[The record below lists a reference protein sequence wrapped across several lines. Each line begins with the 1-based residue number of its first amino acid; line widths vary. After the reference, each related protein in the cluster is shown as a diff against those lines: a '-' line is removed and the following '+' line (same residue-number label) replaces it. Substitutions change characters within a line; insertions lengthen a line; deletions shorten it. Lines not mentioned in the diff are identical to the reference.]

1 MSRKVKPNLFRLG
14 VTTTWPSCW
23 FYKKS
28 LKFFL
33 EEDCLI
39 REIVYQKFSN
49 AGIAG
54 IDIERTREDISVSIK
69 SNRPG
74 LVIGRRGKG
83 IEELR
88 ETVIKGINNIRREK
102 GIDLRFNLNVSVIE
116 MRRTELSA
124 PVIARQIAFDLER
137 RLPYRLVMKRHLHLI
152 KQNRDIKGAK
162 IRVSGRLNG
171 AEIARSEWRDFGR
184 MPLQTLRADIDYG
197 EAVARTTY
205 GAIGVKI
212 WLYKGEIFSEINDV
226 ATKEAKI

>member
-1 MSRKVKPNLFRLG
+1 
-14 VTTTWPSCW
+14 
-23 FYKKS
+23 
-28 LKFFL
+28 
-33 EEDCLI
+33 
-39 REIVYQKFSN
+39 
-49 AGIAG
+49 
-54 IDIERTREDISVSIK
+54 
-69 SNRPG
+69 
-74 LVIGRRGKG
+74 
-83 IEELR
+83 
-88 ETVIKGINNIRREK
+88 
-102 GIDLRFNLNVSVIE
+102 